1 MQKTLLRQLKRSFNV
16 GDEAELNTW
25 LANMQTAAKAD
36 PSLRGLL
43 DGFGDFIERVGSSY
57 EQYERDLDLRT
68 RSLEISSAEL
78 SGSNEKLRR
87 ELIEREGALASL
99 RGVMR
104 SLRANV
110 DSVNVTDVFADDD
123 IAALSRR
130 IGELVA
136 ESEQGRRAL
145 IDQKFA
151 LDQHAIVSM
160 TDSAGTI
167 IYANDR
173 FCEISGYSR
182 EALIG
187 HNHRMIKSDVHHRW
201 YSRTCGARFHWA
213 ASGMAKS
220 VTVPATV
227 TSTG

>member
-87 ELIEREGALASL
+87 ELIDQRTLLLECCRNGLRGPVLLIGGGAGVGVEQVIYFLIGCHPAVVLKDAIEHGLRSFDAPVVKKHLRLLASGA
-99 RGVMR
+99 RRCEVKR
-104 SLRANV
+104 H
-110 DSVNVTDVFADDD
+110 VFA
-123 IAALSRR
+123 
-130 IGELVA
+130 G
-136 ESEQGRRAL
+136 
-145 IDQKFA
+145 
-151 LDQHAIVSM
+151 
-160 TDSAGTI
+160 
-167 IYANDR
+167 N
-173 FCEISGYSR
+173 
-182 EALIG
+182 
-187 HNHRMIKSDVHHRW
+187 
-201 YSRTCGARFHWA
+201 
-213 ASGMAKS
+213 
-220 VTVPATV
+220 
-227 TSTG
+227 